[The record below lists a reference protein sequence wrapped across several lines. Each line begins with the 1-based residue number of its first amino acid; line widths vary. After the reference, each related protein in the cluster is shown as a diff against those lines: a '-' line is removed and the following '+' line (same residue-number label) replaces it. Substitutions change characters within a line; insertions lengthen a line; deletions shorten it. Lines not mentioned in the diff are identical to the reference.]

1 LGCGVRVDM
10 VNFCRGWAGHWPRC
24 ADNFT
29 MTQPLPT
36 ELQAFFDQH
45 GIHDVECIF
54 PDVSGY
60 PRGKLMPARS
70 FAAGQEL
77 RIAQAI
83 PMQCV
88 TGDYSYD
95 PIFPDAD
102 PDVRLVPDYATLKLA
117 PWATSP
123 RAFAIHDCVELNGEP
138 CAFSARTLL
147 QTVVARYAAL
157 GLTPVVAPEIE
168 FYLTAPCVDASV
180 PLTAPRARNGRAE
193 AGQSAFSMNML
204 NELAPFWDAFRAAL
218 DTLGV
223 RADTWIHEVG
233 TTQYEINLLH
243 GDPVAVADQ
252 AFLFKY
258 AAKEIAIQH
267 GLNAVFMAK
276 PIAGD
281 QGSSMHLHKSVVD
294 AEGHNIFSAAD
305 GSATEAFGHFIGGL
319 QAYGPDLM
327 LIFAPF
333 VNSYRRFVVGSQ
345 APINLHWGDDNRTA
359 GLRIPT
365 SGPAARRV
373 ENRIA
378 GADANPYL
386 AIAASL
392 AAGLAGMQEKLPASA
407 PLALGASAYDAAY
420 GLERSFLTA
429 WERMAQSASAR
440 RLLGDAFV
448 TGYCSVREV
457 EYQSY
462 LREISAWERR
472 FLLPQV

>member
-1 LGCGVRVDM
+1 MQHTPG
-10 VNFCRGWAGHWPRC
+10 P
-24 ADNFT
+24 
-29 MTQPLPT
+29 

-45 GIHDVECIF
+45 GVRDVECIF
-54 PDVSGY
+54 PDISGY

-70 FAAGQEL
+70 FASGAEL

-95 PIFPDAD
+95 PIFPDSD
-102 PDVRLVPDYATLKLA
+102 PDVRLVPDYSTLKLS
-117 PWATSP
+117 PWSSVP
-123 RAFAIHDCVELNGEP
+123 RAFAIHDCDELDGQP
-138 CAFSARTLL
+138 CVFAARSLL
-147 QTVVARYAAL
+147 KAVVARYTAQ

-168 FYLTAPCVDASV
+168 FYLTAPNADPSL
-180 PLTAPRARNGRAE
+180 PFTAPTARGGRGE
-193 AGQSAFSMNML
+193 VGQSAFSLNML
-204 NELAPFWDAFRAAL
+204 NELAPFWDQFRAAL
-218 DTLGV
+218 LSLGIH
-223 RADTWIHEVG
+223 ADTWIHEVG
-233 TTQYEINLLH
+233 MTQYEINLVH

-276 PIAGD
+276 PISGA
-281 QGSSMHLHKSVVD
+281 QGSSMHLHQSVVD
-294 AEGHNIFSAAD
+294 AAGRNIFSDASGAETAAF
-305 GSATEAFGHFIGGL
+305 AHFIGGL
-319 QAYGPDLM
+319 QSYIPDVM

-333 VNSYRRFVVGSQ
+333 VNSYRRYVSGSQ
-345 APINLHWGDDNRTA
+345 APVNLQWGYDNRTT
-359 GLRIPT
+359 GLRIPH

-392 AAGLAGMQEKLPASA
+392 AAGLAGMDEKLTPT
-407 PLALGASAYDAAY
+407 PVLATNANSTAFGHTLP
-420 GLERSFLTA
+420 RSFLPA
-429 WERMAQSASAR
+429 HAQMAGSQKAR

-448 TGYCSVREV
+448 TGFCAAKTV
-457 EYQSY
+457 EYDSY
-462 LREISAWERR
+462 LHEVSAWERR
-472 FLLPQV
+472 FLGPQA

>member
-1 LGCGVRVDM
+1 
-10 VNFCRGWAGHWPRC
+10 
-24 ADNFT
+24 
-29 MTQPLPT
+29 MTEPT
-36 ELQAFFDQH
+36 PAALQAFFDQH
-45 GIHDVECIF
+45 GVRDVECIF

-60 PRGKLMPARS
+60 PRGKLMPAAS
-70 FAAGQEL
+70 FAAGNEL

-102 PDVRLVPDYATLKLA
+102 PDVRLVPDYATLKLS
-117 PWATSP
+117 PWSSVP

-138 CAFSARTLL
+138 CAFSARSLL
-147 QTVVARYAAL
+147 ETVVARYTAQ

-168 FYLTAPCVDASV
+168 FYLTAPCVDPAI
-180 PLTAPRARNGRAE
+180 PLTAPVARNGRAE

-204 NELAPFWDAFRAAL
+204 NEHAAFWDAFRGAL
-218 DTLGV
+218 DGLGV
-223 RADTWIHEVG
+223 QSDTWIHEVG
-233 TTQYEINLLH
+233 ATQFEINLMH

-276 PIAGD
+276 PIAGAA
-281 QGSSMHLHKSVVD
+281 GSSMHLHQSVLD
-294 AEGHNIFSAAD
+294 TSGRNIFSKED
-305 GSATEAFGHFIGGL
+305 GTESARFGHFIAGL
-319 QAYGPDLM
+319 QSYGTDLM

-333 VNSYRRFVVGSQ
+333 INSYRRFVKLSQ
-345 APINLHWGDDNRTA
+345 APINLNWAYDNRTT
-359 GLRIPT
+359 GLRIPH
-365 SGPAARRV
+365 SAAVARRV

-386 AIAASL
+386 VIAASL
-392 AAGLAGMQEKLPASA
+392 AAGLAGMDEALLPDA
-407 PLALGASAYDAAY
+407 PLSPVDNAYELGHGLPRSYLSALDKLQHSAA
-420 GLERSFLTA
+420 
-429 WERMAQSASAR
+429 AR

-448 TGYCSVREV
+448 TGYCSVKAL
-457 EYQSY
+457 EYESY
-462 LREISAWERR
+462 LNEISAWERR